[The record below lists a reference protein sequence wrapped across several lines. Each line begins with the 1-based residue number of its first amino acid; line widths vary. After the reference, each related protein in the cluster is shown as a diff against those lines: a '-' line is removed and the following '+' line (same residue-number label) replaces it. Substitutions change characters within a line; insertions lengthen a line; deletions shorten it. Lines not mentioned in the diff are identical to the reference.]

1 MGLPYDYPEIVCRRA
16 SREWIP
22 AMRLNRKYNWVL
34 LFLGI
39 AIFAALAWNVK
50 GTCENDLE
58 RSRERAANI
67 SRAYGEE
74 LQNDLEYGIQAAE
87 SLREMVWEK
96 HGAVENFE
104 PTARAMRRN
113 SIGRLGLIRDGRME
127 YAYPEDI
134 ATERFKSL
142 AQQEGIRSSAEHAR
156 KHRKAVLYGPMNFA
170 GLGEGVVA
178 LKAIFVV
185 GDSGKEEFWGYS
197 VALINTPD
205 VYVKT
210 LNTMNSMGYDYCL
223 DATIRPDSGQMVQ
236 IESSVGESGMLTDPT
251 GYTFFK
257 GQCKWR
263 LNIMPQGGWRVK
275 RISYVVIGSF
285 GMWLGL
291 MIQMYFL
298 LHTLEAD
305 KRLEHLAHQ
314 DALTGVLNRQGFSM
328 QAEKRVRQESDGLF
342 TLVFMDL
349 DDFKVINDV
358 YGHTVG
364 DAALKHLVAYLR
376 SAFPGEALLGR
387 YGGDEFCILI
397 RGEESGKTD
406 TMVKAA
412 VSRRLNLTANG
423 HQLTYTISAGY
434 ADYPSQADCYADL
447 IARADEALYAAKM
460 DGKQLA
466 CRYESRMHGMR
477 RERLG
482 FSVKTIAQGVPGSFL
497 IVQAGGK
504 MKILYA
510 NRDVVSLLGC
520 SDYVDL
526 ISFSREHYVNLI
538 HPEDRARV
546 QQLARRMVQNNSRAQ
561 DFKSRANSNPI
572 DEFMRYRL
580 VSRDGTVFPVID
592 ISRLVHDEHYGE
604 VFFTFLFRA
613 SKNGFTA
620 QNGQKLE

>member
-1 MGLPYDYPEIVCRRA
+1 
-16 SREWIP
+16 
-22 AMRLNRKYNWVL
+22 MRLNRKHNWVL
-34 LFLGI
+34 LIFGI
-39 AIFAALAWNVK
+39 ALLAAFVWNVK
-50 GTCENDLE
+50 GTSENDIA
-58 RSRERAANI
+58 RSRERASNI
-67 SRAYGEE
+67 TRAYGEE
-74 LQNDLEYGIQAAE
+74 LQNDLDYGIQAAE

-96 HGAVENFE
+96 HGIVENFE

-113 SIGRLGLIRDGRME
+113 SVGRLGLIRDGRME

-134 ATERFKSL
+134 STDRFRSL
-142 AQQEGIRSSAEHAR
+142 AEQEGIQSSADHAR

-197 VALINTPD
+197 VVLIKTPD

-210 LNTMNSMGYDYCL
+210 LNTMNSMGYDYYL
-223 DATIRPDSGQMVQ
+223 DTTIRPDSGQLVQ
-236 IESSVGESGMLTDPT
+236 IESSVGESETLTDPV

-263 LNIMPQGGWRVK
+263 INIMPHGGWHVRK
-275 RISYVVIGSF
+275 FSYVVIGSSALWF
-285 GMWLGL
+285 GL
-291 MIQMYFL
+291 MILMYFL

-305 KRLEHLAHQ
+305 KRLERLVHQ
-314 DALTGVLNRQGFSM
+314 DVLTGVLNRQGFSM
-328 QAEKRVRQESDGLF
+328 QAEKQIRQETRSSF
-342 TLVFMDL
+342 TLVFLDL

-358 YGHTVG
+358 YGHAVG
-364 DAALKHLVAYLR
+364 DAALKHLVVYLR
-376 SAFPGEALLGR
+376 SAFPQDVILGR

-397 RGEESGKTD
+397 RGEASGRTG
-406 TMVKAA
+406 TMVKNA
-412 VSRRLNLTANG
+412 VDRRLTLAANG
-423 HQLTYTISAGY
+423 CKLTYTISAGY

-460 DGKQLA
+460 NGKQMA
-466 CRYESRMHGMR
+466 CCYEPRMHGIK

-504 MKILYA
+504 MKILFA
-510 NRDVVSLLGC
+510 NRDAVSLFGC

-526 ISFSREHYVNLI
+526 INFTGEHYVNLI
-538 HPEDRARV
+538 HPEDQVSV
-546 QQLARRMVQNNSRAQ
+546 QQQARKIVQDKFKAQ
-561 DFKSRANSNPI
+561 VIQSRANNYPI

-580 VSRDGTVFPVID
+580 VTRDGTEFPVID

-613 SKNGFTA
+613 GKKEFTA
-620 QNGQKLE
+620 QADRKQE